1 MYYFKGDRVLIF
13 SQFVI
18 MLDIVEEYLK
28 IKKYKYFRLDGTTA
42 VSERYFK
49 KISF

>member
-1 MYYFKGDRVLIF
+1 MFKEWFCCKGDRVLIF

-42 VSERYFK
+42 VSERY
-49 KISF
+49 